1 MFFFYYLY
9 SSLVLLVCFSEY
21 LFVWFSFVFLYGFLV
36 YFCMVLCVFCIV
48 LSVVCMVFSVYFVWF
63 LVCLVCFS
71 FVNFFFCVIPVESQR
86 NAPCGPLGLGRCD
99 DRCADFLP
107 ERRCR
112 SGGRDCTDGYHT
124 WCCIHRDDWTEL
136 CDANWYITRYSF
148 LHSISMF
155 QILNAFSKQLTTV
168 HF

>member
-1 MFFFYYLY
+1 MYFVWVSYIFYMFFLGTYVLRRCLY
-9 SSLVLLVCFSEY
+9 GSLLYFVWCCVLLVCF
-21 LFVWFSFVFLYGFLV
+21 FV
-36 YFCMVLCVFCIV
+36 YFL
-48 LSVVCMVFSVYFVWF
+48 WF
-63 LVCLVCFS
+63 LVCFQWFS

-136 CDANWYITRYSF
+136 CDANWYINRCSN
-148 LHSISMF
+148 
-155 QILNAFSKQLTTV
+155 ILFPCST
-168 HF
+168 F